1 MRQLNSLCEQQASL
15 KKLLADCEPNW
26 TALRKALEEEDD
38 NLRGEWG
45 ERPLPKVVP
54 PTRAEDVIR
63 RHEEQNDKAGLL
75 MDKGAAST
83 TKKIV
88 QSSIMSRKKMA
99 GFDDALK

>member
-1 MRQLNSLCEQQASL
+1 MCEHQASL
-15 KKLLADCEPNW
+15 KKLLGDCEPNW
-26 TALRKALEEEDD
+26 TALRKALEEEDE

-45 ERPLPKVVP
+45 ERPLPKIVL
-54 PTRAEDVIR
+54 PTRAEDIIR
-63 RHEEQNDKAGLL
+63 KHEELSAKGLNDL

-88 QSSIMSRKKMA
+88 QTSLLSRKKMA